1 MARICGALPVL
12 MMNMER
18 NPQLRLRQ
26 GQLRSALAARRAA
39 PPQPRNIPVVV
50 HVLYRAEADNISDAQ
65 ITSQIDVLNRD
76 FNNENRD
83 IANVPGAF
91 QDAIGNPRV
100 SFHLATRTSAGTPT
114 NGITR
119 TRVSVAEFGTDD
131 AMKRSA
137 TGGVDA
143 WDPRIYL
150 NMWVC
155 RLGGGILGYAQFPDG
170 GDLET
175 DGVVINTMALGVGG
189 TAEAPFDLGRT
200 ATHEIGHY
208 LGLFHIWGNSPF
220 PNCSDSD
227 EIADTPN
234 QLGPNVGKPSFP
246 SASCPDEPNGDM
258 YMNYMDYV
266 DDDTM
271 VMFSQQQVDR
281 MHSVLAIS
289 RPQLGTAPLV
299 A

>member
-1 MARICGALPVL
+1 

-26 GQLRSALAARRAA
+26 GQLRSALAAPLAA
-39 PPQPRNIPVVV
+39 ALQPRDIPVVV
-50 HVLYRAEADNISDAQ
+50 HVLYRAEADNIADAQ
-65 ITSQIDVLNRD
+65 IASQIDVLNRD
-76 FNNENRD
+76 FNNQNPD
-83 IANVPGAF
+83 IGNVPGPF
-91 QDAIGNPRV
+91 QGAIGNPGI

-119 TRVSVAEFGTDD
+119 TRVPVAEFGTDD

-143 WDPRIYL
+143 WDPRVYL

-155 RLGGGILGYAQFPDG
+155 RLSGGVLGYAQFPDG

-175 DGVVINTMALGVGG
+175 DGVVINTMACGVGG
-189 TAEAPFDLGRT
+189 SAEPPFDLGRT

-208 LGLFHIWGNSPF
+208 LGLFHIWGNSLF
-220 PNCSDSD
+220 PNCTDSD

-234 QLGPNVGKPSFP
+234 QLGPNGGKPNFP
-246 SASCPDEPNGDM
+246 TRSCPNETNGDM
-258 YMNYMDYV
+258 FMNYMDYV

-271 VMFSQQQVDR
+271 VMFSQQQVDK
-281 MHSVLAIS
+281 MNSVLAIS